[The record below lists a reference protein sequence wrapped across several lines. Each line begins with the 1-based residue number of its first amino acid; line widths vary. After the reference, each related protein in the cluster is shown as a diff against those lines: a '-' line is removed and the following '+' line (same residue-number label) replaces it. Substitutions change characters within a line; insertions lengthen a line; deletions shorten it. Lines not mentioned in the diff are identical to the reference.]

1 MGSTLSVESVGI
13 SELLKRIKSNSWL
26 VPSFQRDFVW
36 SEADVTSLIL
46 SVVDARPIG
55 MATLWEQP
63 DDSGL
68 ELEPVSVYDSS
79 ESGQVKK
86 YISDPSDRPK
96 KFYAI
101 LDGRQR
107 CTALAMAFGGLR
119 PGDTRRKF
127 AGRWFL
133 DTTADDAT
141 ARVLYLKERDVAR
154 RGLNSLPNCIAAGL
168 FPLEMQ
174 GEELLGQWIGYLQG
188 IMDPDNYPDRVL
200 PNPEELAKRNSV
212 LRDAFDGINT
222 TLLAVY
228 IVPDEYGLGEICE
241 IFETLNTTGTKVST
255 VDLLHSWLY
264 NDTIN
269 DPEPIQLRDWIDD
282 LGQRSGAEGWASRSE
297 RPELIAQ
304 IATAS
309 YALLDSDK
317 PAARAVGRRK
327 SAPVTSLR
335 AGDLLATPSE
345 FWREFTDH
353 ADDVAAYLAGFQHA
367 VSDSRFPFKRSPY
380 PVTAAI
386 YVGLR
391 WYMDHD
397 PRYRGQWSQKELD
410 AVFRAFFWRNALAGR
425 YDQGFLTQSATDMKT
440 LREILFARATTAN
453 SNLWATFAS
462 GKLNEMGLTVPSED
476 SLLQLLKDARP
487 AGALGLAISLPLWT
501 RPDVDLLDPDVTV
514 TYPNAEAV
522 ELHHLYPRDWCR
534 SNNHG
539 ELRDALDSNLAGF
552 DFVNSAA
559 NLTPLSAHSNKIWR
573 AKQPGLALRE
583 ADLQW
588 EVAKPRFKSHFIN
601 VAAYDFLTAER
612 SQPREFWEER
622 AALLATYL
630 RDRCEVHV

>member
-1 MGSTLSVESVGI
+1 MGSSLSVESVGI
-13 SELLKRIKSNSWL
+13 SELLKRIKANSWL

-68 ELEPVSVYDSS
+68 ELEPVSVYDTG
-79 ESGQVKK
+79 EAGQFKK
-86 YISDPSDRPK
+86 YVSDPDLRPK
-96 KFYAI
+96 KFFAI

-119 PGDTRRKF
+119 PSDTRRRF

-133 DTTADDAT
+133 DTTAEDAT
-141 ARVLYLKERDVAR
+141 ARVVFFKERDVAR
-154 RGLNSLPNCIAAGL
+154 RGFNSRPNCIAAGL
-168 FPLEMQ
+168 FPLELQ

-188 IMDPDNYPDRVL
+188 IMDPANYPGGVL
-200 PNPEELAKRNSV
+200 PGPEELSRRNAV
-212 LRDAFDGINT
+212 LKNAFDGINT

-264 NDTIN
+264 NDSVG
-269 DPEPIQLRDWIDD
+269 DPEPIQLRDWIDE
-282 LGQRSGAEGWASRSE
+282 LGQLSGAEGWASRTE

-309 YALLDSDK
+309 YALLDSEK
-317 PAARAVGRRK
+317 PPARAVGRRK

-345 FWREFTDH
+345 FWREFIAH
-353 ADDVAAYLAGFQHA
+353 AEDVAAYLAGFQFA
-367 VSDSRFPFKRSPY
+367 VSDSRFPYKRSPY

-386 YVGLR
+386 YVALR

-397 PRYRGQWSQKELD
+397 PRYRGQWSQRELD

-425 YDQGFLTQSATDMKT
+425 YDQGFLTQSATDMKAI
-440 LREILFARATTAN
+440 REILFARVTTSN
-453 SNLWATFAS
+453 SNEWAALAS
-462 GKLNEMGLTVPSED
+462 HKLDGIGLAVPPQE
-476 SLLQLLKDARP
+476 SLLGALKDARP
-487 AGALGLAISLPLWT
+487 AGALGLVLSLPLWAH
-501 RPDVDLLDPDVTV
+501 PKADLLDPEATV
-514 TYPNAEAV
+514 SYPNAEPV

-539 ELRDALDSNLAGF
+539 ELRAALEPNEARF
-552 DFVNSAA
+552 DFVNSVA

-573 AKQPGLALRE
+573 AKQPGVALRD
-583 ADLQW
+583 ANLDW
-588 EVAKPRFKSHFIN
+588 SVAKPRFESHFIN
-601 VAAYDFLTAER
+601 EAAYRFLTAER
-612 SQPREFWEER
+612 ARPREFWDER
-622 AALLATYL
+622 AQMIAKYL